1 MLTSYNSNVKYMQ
14 GIVCSAIA
22 YYVGGMVMKTRG
34 PVFVTAFSP
43 LCMIIVAIMSTVIFA
58 EQMYLGR

>member
-1 MLTSYNSNVKYMQ
+1 MQ
-14 GIVCSAIA
+14 GIVCSALG
-22 YYVGGMVMKTRG
+22 YYIGGLVMKTRG

-43 LCMIIVAIMSTVIFA
+43 LCMIVVAFMSSIIFA

>member
-1 MLTSYNSNVKYMQ
+1 MQ
-14 GIVCSAIA
+14 GIVCSALA
-22 YYVGGMVMKTRG
+22 YYVGGVVMKTRG

-43 LCMIIVAIMSTVIFA
+43 LCMIIVAIMSTIIFA